1 MGTCVCLYC
10 RCGVRPLCVC
20 TAVYVCTC
28 VCACVLHVWCGG
40 PVCVHVRVYVLCGVR
55 ACCLCSVGVLCVC
68 VSVCMC
74 VHAPRGNTAW
84 GQKVRNFFLQP
95 NLSIRTSLVAKT
107 LPVNAGD
114 TGLIPEPGRPH
125 MPQSN
130 QAPASQLLSLCSRAH
145 KPHATTTD
153 PCTPESVHPALCN
166 QRKAHAATNTQHSQI
181 HKNYSKKTHQPPV
194 VYMTSV
200 SSGGGRRGN

>member
-1 MGTCVCLYC
+1 MCV
-10 RCGVRPLCVC
+10 RLCM
-20 TAVYVCTC
+20 
-28 VCACVLHVWCGG
+28 
-40 PVCVHVRVYVLCGVR
+40 CVHVCVRVYCMCGVGALCVYMYVCMCCVVCVR
-55 ACCLCSVGVLCVC
+55 AACAVWGSCVC

-74 VHAPRGNTAW
+74 VHAPRGSTAW

>member
-1 MGTCVCLYC
+1 MCV
-10 RCGVRPLCVC
+10 RLCM
-20 TAVYVCTC
+20 
-28 VCACVLHVWCGG
+28 
-40 PVCVHVRVYVLCGVR
+40 CVHVCVRVYCMCGVGALCVDMYVWMCCVVCVR
-55 ACCLCSVGVLCVC
+55 AACAVWGSCVC

-74 VHAPRGNTAW
+74 VHAPRGSTAW

>member
-1 MGTCVCLYC
+1 MCV
-10 RCGVRPLCVC
+10 RLCM
-20 TAVYVCTC
+20 
-28 VCACVLHVWCGG
+28 
-40 PVCVHVRVYVLCGVR
+40 CVHVCVRVYCMCGVGALCVYMYVCMCCVVCVR
-55 ACCLCSVGVLCVC
+55 AACAVWGSCVC

-74 VHAPRGNTAW
+74 VHAPRGSTAW

-166 QRKAHAATNTQHSQI
+166 QRKANAATNTQHSQI